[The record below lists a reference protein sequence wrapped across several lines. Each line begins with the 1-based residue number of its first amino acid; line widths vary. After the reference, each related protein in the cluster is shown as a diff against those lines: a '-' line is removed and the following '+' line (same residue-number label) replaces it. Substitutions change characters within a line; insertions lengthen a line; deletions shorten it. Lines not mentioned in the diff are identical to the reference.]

1 MLEIEVK
8 GFIPYVAGCVGDA
21 PSRRDGA
28 VDVIVTIDTTPDD
41 LQYISHLFA
50 DLATVPF

>member
-21 PSRRDGA
+21 PSRRLGA
-28 VDVIVTIDTTPDD
+28 ADVIVAIDTTPDD
-41 LQYISHLFA
+41 LPYISHLFA